1 MSACQ
6 MLKLYIYCHLIVKH
20 LLFKERRK
28 QVIITAYCV
37 REDLKERAAT
47 YLIEWT
53 TDVSFIT
60 VFIPASYLFIVH
72 PVNF

>member
-20 LLFKERRK
+20 LLFKERHK